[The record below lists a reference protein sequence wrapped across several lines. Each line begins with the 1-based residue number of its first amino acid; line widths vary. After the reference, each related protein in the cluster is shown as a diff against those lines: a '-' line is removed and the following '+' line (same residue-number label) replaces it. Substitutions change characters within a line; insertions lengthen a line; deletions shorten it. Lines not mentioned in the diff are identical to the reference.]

1 MTNAQADRSAYQFA
15 SEPRAVAPRA
25 KFREPESISNAN
37 IMWDRRVVRGNTY
50 AAQIV
55 ATAAPDVVQQLQ
67 RDVQDQNRPKQ
78 RDANEFRAPTPEPVQ
93 GRHHIDVQTDAYLE
107 EVSDKV
113 PEHDVDTQTDE
124 FLDRPASPLF
134 VPIKTG
140 VDKHTQILEGD
151 LFDFELEV
159 EPILDVLVGKTLE
172 QSMMEVMEEEELAQL
187 RAHQEEFIQLR
198 NAELAETQRM
208 EEAERRKFE
217 EKERRLKQERERLEK
232 EQILKEKVA
241 AAAFAKNYMAGIES
255 SVLDRLSKMSY
266 FYDPVEREVES
277 EFMPW
282 LGDLALEKLQKAEV
296 VQSLA
301 DEVVA
306 GALKAGI
313 EHHNAHIRRLE
324 EEAAA
329 AEDKASAGDDNGGGG
344 DNGDPPPDTT

>member
-1 MTNAQADRSAYQFA
+1 MANNAQADRAYQFS
-15 SEPRAVAPRA
+15 SEPRAVAPR
-25 KFREPESISNAN
+25 KKYREPPDAGGVNSN

-78 RDANEFRAPTPEPVQ
+78 RDSKEFRAPTPEPVQ

-113 PEHDVDTQTDE
+113 PEHEVETQTDE

-140 VDKHTQILEGD
+140 VDKETQILEGD

-172 QSMMEVMEEEELAQL
+172 QSMMEVMEEEELAEL
-187 RAHQEEFIQLR
+187 RAHQEEFVQLR

-217 EKERRLKQERERLEK
+217 EKERRLKQERERMER
-232 EQILKEKVA
+232 EQVLKEKVA
-241 AAAFAKNYMAGIES
+241 AAAFAKNYMSGIES
-255 SVLDRLSKMSY
+255 SVLDRLSKMAY
-266 FYDPVEREVES
+266 FFDPVEREVETD
-277 EFMPW
+277 FMPW
-282 LGDLALEKLQKAEV
+282 LGSLALEKLEKVEMASTLAAET
-296 VQSLA
+296 VQSAIGAGDKAYA
-301 DEVVA
+301 DMLTAKEEA
-306 GALKAGI
+306 EAAAEI
-313 EHHNAHIRRLE
+313 AAAEA

-329 AEDKASAGDDNGGGG
+329 ES
-344 DNGDPPPDTT
+344 

>member
-1 MTNAQADRSAYQFA
+1 MAQNAQADRAYQFA
-15 SEPRAVAPRA
+15 SEPRAVAPRK
-25 KFREPESISNAN
+25 KFREPEPSSNAN

-67 RDVQDQNRPKQ
+67 RDVQDQNRPRQ
-78 RDANEFRAPTPEPVQ
+78 RDASEFRAPTPEPVQ

-140 VDKHTQILEGD
+140 VDKETQILEGD

-172 QSMMEVMEEEELAQL
+172 QSMMEVMEEEELAEL
-187 RAHQEEFIQLR
+187 RAHQEEFVQLR

-217 EKERRLKQERERLEK
+217 EKERRLKQERERLER
-232 EQILKEKVA
+232 EQVLKEKVA
-241 AAAFAKNYMAGIES
+241 AAAFAKNYMSGIES
-255 SVLDRLSKMSY
+255 SVLDRLAKMSY
-266 FYDPVEREVES
+266 FYDPVEREVETD
-277 EFMPW
+277 FMPW
-282 LGDLALEKLQKAEV
+282 LGNLVVDKLAKADVVNTLASEV
-296 VQSLA
+296 VGEA
-301 DEVVA
+301 INAGVA
-306 GALKAGI
+306 
-313 EHHNAHIRRLE
+313 HYNAFVAA

-329 AEDKASAGDDNGGGG
+329 AEAEEAAEAEGDEAAS
-344 DNGDPPPDTT
+344 

>member
-1 MTNAQADRSAYQFA
+1 MTNAQADRAYQFA
-15 SEPRAVAPRA
+15 SEPRAVAPR
-25 KFREPESISNAN
+25 KKYREEPAPGGTNAN
-37 IMWDRRVVRGNTY
+37 IMWDRRVVRGSTY

-67 RDVQDQNRPKQ
+67 RDVQDQNRPRQ
-78 RDANEFRAPTPEPVQ
+78 REAGEFRAPTPDPVQ

-140 VDKHTQILEGD
+140 VDKDTQILEVD

-159 EPILDVLVGKTLE
+159 EPILDVPVGKALE
-172 QSMMEVMEEEELAQL
+172 QSMMEVMEEEELAEL
-187 RAHQEEFIQLR
+187 RAHQEEFVQLR

-217 EKERRLKQERERLEK
+217 EKERRLAEERERVEK
-232 EQILKEKVA
+232 EQVLKDKVA
-241 AAAFAKNYMAGIES
+241 AAAFAKNYMSGIES

-266 FYDPVEREVES
+266 FYDPAEREVE
-277 EFMPW
+277 ENFMPW
-282 LGDLALEKLQKAEV
+282 LGDLALEKLAK
-296 VQSLA
+296 VQLSSTLA
-301 DEVVA
+301 NDSIA
-306 GALKAGI
+306 
-313 EHHNAHIRRLE
+313 LE

-329 AEDKASAGDDNGGGG
+329 AAAAASAEADGEVAPEAEENA
-344 DNGDPPPDTT
+344 

>member
-1 MTNAQADRSAYQFA
+1 MATAQADRAYQFA
-15 SEPRAVAPRA
+15 SEPRAVAPR
-25 KFREPESISNAN
+25 KKYREEPAPGGTNSN

-67 RDVQDQNRPKQ
+67 RDAQDQNRPKQ
-78 RDANEFRAPTPEPVQ
+78 RESKEFRAPTPEPVQ

-113 PEHDVDTQTDE
+113 PEHEVDTQTDE

-134 VPIKTG
+134 IPIKTG
-140 VDKHTQILEGD
+140 VDKDTQILEGD

-172 QSMMEVMEEEELAQL
+172 QSMMEVMEEEELAEL
-187 RAHQEEFIQLR
+187 RAHQEEFVQLR

-232 EQILKEKVA
+232 EQVLKEKVA
-241 AAAFAKNYMAGIES
+241 AAAFARNYMSGIEN
-255 SVLDRLSKMSY
+255 SVLDRLSKMAY
-266 FYDPVEREVES
+266 FYDPVEREVETD
-277 EFMPW
+277 FMPW
-282 LGDLALEKLQKAEV
+282 LGNLALEKLSKTQV
-296 VQSLA
+296 VKELTSEAVGLA
-301 DEVVA
+301 IQA
-306 GALKAGI
+306 GE
-313 EHHNAHIRRLE
+313 EHHDAYVRAM

-329 AEDKASAGDDNGGGG
+329 AAEDEGAEEEGTAEEA
-344 DNGDPPPDTT
+344 PTA

>member
-1 MTNAQADRSAYQFA
+1 MANNAQADRAYQFA
-15 SEPRAVAPRA
+15 SEPRAVAPR
-25 KFREPESISNAN
+25 KKYREDAGGDNSQSN

-67 RDVQDQNRPKQ
+67 KDVQDQNRGAQ
-78 RDANEFRAPTPEPVQ
+78 TATAEFRAPTPEAVQ

-113 PEHDVDTQTDE
+113 PEHEVETQTDE

-140 VDKHTQILEGD
+140 VDKETQILEGD

-172 QSMMEVMEEEELAQL
+172 QSMMEVMEEEELAEL
-187 RAHQEEFIQLR
+187 RAHQEEFVQLR

-217 EKERRLKQERERLEK
+217 EKERRLKQERERLER
-232 EQILKEKVA
+232 EQVLKEKVA
-241 AAAFAKNYMAGIES
+241 AAAFAKNYMSGIES
-255 SVLDRLSKMSY
+255 SVLDRLSKMAY
-266 FYDPVEREVES
+266 FCDPVEREVETD
-277 EFMPW
+277 FMPW
-282 LGDLALEKLQKAEV
+282 LGNLALEKLQKVEMA
-296 VQSLA
+296 STLA
-301 DEVVA
+301 SESVA
-306 GALKAGI
+306 QGIAAG
-313 EHHNAHIRRLE
+313 EQAYADMLLAK
-324 EEAAA
+324 EEAEALAEIAA
-329 AEDKASAGDDNGGGG
+329 AEAEEAEAEAS
-344 DNGDPPPDTT
+344 

>member
-1 MTNAQADRSAYQFA
+1 MAQAGDAYQFA
-15 SEPRAVAPRA
+15 SQPRAVQPRE
-25 KFREPESISNAN
+25 KFREPDAGGSQAN

-67 RDVQDQNRPKQ
+67 RDVQDQNRSKGRQ
-78 RDANEFRAPTPEPVQ
+78 QNEFRAPTPEPVQ

-113 PEHDVDTQTDE
+113 PEHDVECQTDE

-134 VPIKTG
+134 IPIKTG
-140 VDKHTQILEGD
+140 VDKETQIMEGD

-172 QSMMEVMEEEELAQL
+172 QSMMEVMEEEELAEL
-187 RAHQEEFIQLR
+187 RAHQEEFVQLR

-217 EKERRLKQERERLEK
+217 EKERRLKQERERLER

-241 AAAFAKNYMAGIES
+241 AAAFAKNYMSGIES
-255 SVLDRLSKMSY
+255 SVLDRLAKMAY
-266 FYDPVEREVES
+266 FYDPVEREVETN
-277 EFMPW
+277 FMPW
-282 LGDLALEKLQKAEV
+282 LGGLAMEKLSKAEV
-296 VQSLA
+296 VQVLA
-301 DEVVA
+301 SEVVDA
-306 GALKAGI
+306 AIKAGE
-313 EHHNAHIRRLE
+313 EHHDAYLVSK

-329 AEDKASAGDDNGGGG
+329 AAEGATEEEAAVEDAPAS
-344 DNGDPPPDTT
+344 

>member
-1 MTNAQADRSAYQFA
+1 MTNAQADRAYQFA
-15 SEPRAVAPRA
+15 SEPRAVAPR
-25 KFREPESISNAN
+25 KKYREEPDASGGANSN

-78 RDANEFRAPTPEPVQ
+78 QRDAKEFRAPTPEPVH

-113 PEHDVDTQTDE
+113 PEHEVETQTDE
-124 FLDRPASPLF
+124 FLDRPGSPLF
-134 VPIKTG
+134 IPIKTG
-140 VDKHTQILEGD
+140 VDKDTQILEGD

-172 QSMMEVMEEEELAQL
+172 QSMMEVMEEEELAEL
-187 RAHQEEFIQLR
+187 RAHQEEFVQLR

-232 EQILKEKVA
+232 EQVLKEKVA
-241 AAAFAKNYMAGIES
+241 AAAFAKNYMSGIEN
-255 SVLDRLSKMSY
+255 SVLDRLSKMAY
-266 FYDPVEREVES
+266 FFDPVERAVETD
-277 EFMPW
+277 FMPW
-282 LGDLALEKLQKAEV
+282 LGSLAAEKLAKVEL
-296 VQSLA
+296 VQELA
-301 DEVVA
+301 SELVGTA
-306 GALKAGI
+306 IKAGE
-313 EHHNAHIRRLE
+313 EHHAAYLQSK

-329 AEDKASAGDDNGGGG
+329 AGEAPTGEEEAVVEEPPSA
-344 DNGDPPPDTT
+344 

>member
-1 MTNAQADRSAYQFA
+1 MTNAQADRAYQFA
-15 SEPRAVAPRA
+15 SEPRAVAPRK
-25 KFREPESISNAN
+25 KFREPEPVSNVN

-78 RDANEFRAPTPEPVQ
+78 RDANEFRAPTPEPVH

-140 VDKHTQILEGD
+140 VDKETQILEGD

-172 QSMMEVMEEEELAQL
+172 QSMMEVMEEEELAEL
-187 RAHQEEFIQLR
+187 RAHQEEFVQLR

-232 EQILKEKVA
+232 EQV
-241 AAAFAKNYMAGIES
+241 G
-255 SVLDRLSKMSY
+255 VLDEIRT
-266 FYDPVEREVES
+266 
-277 EFMPW
+277 
-282 LGDLALEKLQKAEV
+282 LACFCCVGFWHVRAAV
-296 VQSLA
+296 W
-301 DEVVA
+301 DETCNLDDDDR
-306 GALKAGI
+306 AL
-313 EHHNAHIRRLE
+313 
-324 EEAAA
+324 
-329 AEDKASAGDDNGGGG
+329 
-344 DNGDPPPDTT
+344 

>member
-1 MTNAQADRSAYQFA
+1 MAMAQAGDAYQFA
-15 SEPRAVAPRA
+15 SQPRAVQPRK
-25 KFREPESISNAN
+25 KFREPENSGNQSN

-67 RDVQDQNRPKQ
+67 RDVQDQNRSKGRTQ
-78 RDANEFRAPTPEPVQ
+78 NEFRAPTPEPVQ

-113 PEHDVDTQTDE
+113 PEHDVECQTDE

-134 VPIKTG
+134 IPIKTG
-140 VDKHTQILEGD
+140 VDKETQIMEGD

-172 QSMMEVMEEEELAQL
+172 QSMMEVMEEEELAEL
-187 RAHQEEFIQLR
+187 RAHQEEFVQLR

-217 EKERRLKQERERLEK
+217 EKERRLKQERERLAR
-232 EQILKEKVA
+232 EQVLKDKVA
-241 AAAFAKNYMAGIES
+241 AAAFAKNYMSGIEN

-266 FYDPVEREVES
+266 FYDPVEREVE
-277 EFMPW
+277 ENFMPW
-282 LGDLALEKLQKAEV
+282 LGDLALEKLAK
-296 VQSLA
+296 VQLSSTLA
-301 DEVVA
+301 NDSIDA
-306 GALKAGI
+306 ALLSST
-313 EHHNAHIRRLE
+313 EHHDAYIALE

-329 AEDKASAGDDNGGGG
+329 AAAAAAASAEADGEVAPEAEENA
-344 DNGDPPPDTT
+344 

>member
-1 MTNAQADRSAYQFA
+1 MTNAQGDRAYQFA
-15 SEPRAVAPRA
+15 SEPRAVAPR
-25 KFREPESISNAN
+25 KKYREEPPPGATNSN

-78 RDANEFRAPTPEPVQ
+78 RETKEFRAPTPEPVQ

-113 PEHDVDTQTDE
+113 PEHEVETQTDE

-134 VPIKTG
+134 IPIKTG
-140 VDKHTQILEGD
+140 VDKDTQILEGD

-172 QSMMEVMEEEELAQL
+172 QSMMEVMEEEELAEL
-187 RAHQEEFIQLR
+187 RAHQEEFVQLR

-217 EKERRLKQERERLEK
+217 EKERRIKQERERLEK
-232 EQILKEKVA
+232 EQVLKEKVA
-241 AAAFAKNYMAGIES
+241 AAAFAKNYMEGIEN
-255 SVLDRLSKMSY
+255 SVLDRLSKMAY
-266 FYDPVEREVES
+266 FYDPVERQVET

-282 LGDLALEKLQKAEV
+282 LGDLAMEKLSKVQLAQTLAEDVVGAVIKAGQEHHEAYLAQKEEQVTAE
-296 VQSLA
+296 QPA
-301 DEVVA
+301 DEPVA
-306 GALKAGI
+306 D
-313 EHHNAHIRRLE
+313 
-324 EEAAA
+324 EAA
-329 AEDKASAGDDNGGGG
+329 
-344 DNGDPPPDTT
+344 T

>member
-1 MTNAQADRSAYQFA
+1 MTNAQADRAYQFA
-15 SEPRAVAPRA
+15 SEPRAVAPRK
-25 KFREPESISNAN
+25 KFREPEPVSNVN

-78 RDANEFRAPTPEPVQ
+78 RDANEFRAPTPEPVH

-134 VPIKTG
+134 LPIKTG
-140 VDKHTQILEGD
+140 VDKDTQILEGD

-159 EPILDVLVGKTLE
+159 EPILVLVGKTLE
-172 QSMMEVMEEEELAQL
+172 QSMMEVMEEEELAEL
-187 RAHQEEFIQLR
+187 RAHQEEFVQLR

-217 EKERRLKQERERLEK
+217 EKERRLSEERERLEK
-232 EQILKEKVA
+232 EQV
-241 AAAFAKNYMAGIES
+241 G
-255 SVLDRLSKMSY
+255 VLDEIRT
-266 FYDPVEREVES
+266 
-277 EFMPW
+277 
-282 LGDLALEKLQKAEV
+282 LACFCCVGFWHVRAAV
-296 VQSLA
+296 W
-301 DEVVA
+301 DETCNLDDDDR
-306 GALKAGI
+306 AL
-313 EHHNAHIRRLE
+313 
-324 EEAAA
+324 
-329 AEDKASAGDDNGGGG
+329 
-344 DNGDPPPDTT
+344 

>member
-1 MTNAQADRSAYQFA
+1 
-15 SEPRAVAPRA
+15 
-25 KFREPESISNAN
+25 
-37 IMWDRRVVRGNTY
+37 MWDRRVVRGNTF

-78 RDANEFRAPTPEPVQ
+78 REAKEFRAPTPEAVQ

-113 PEHDVDTQTDE
+113 PEHEVETQTDE

-134 VPIKTG
+134 IPIKTG
-140 VDKHTQILEGD
+140 VDKDTQILEGD

-172 QSMMEVMEEEELAQL
+172 QSMMEVMEEEELAEL

-217 EKERRLKQERERLEK
+217 EKERRLKQERDRLEK
-232 EQILKEKVA
+232 EQVLKEKVA
-241 AAAFAKNYMAGIES
+241 AAAFAKNYMSGIEN
-255 SVLDRLSKMSY
+255 SVLDRLAKMAY
-266 FYDPVEREVES
+266 FYDPVEREVET

-282 LGDLALEKLQKAEV
+282 LGELALEKLAKADMVKTLSSEV
-296 VQSLA
+296 VGST
-301 DEVVA
+301 
-306 GALKAGI
+306 LKAGE
-313 EHHNAHIRRLE
+313 EHYQAYLDE
-324 EEAAA
+324 MEAAKAAAEEAEAEQEAAPEEAA
-329 AEDKASAGDDNGGGG
+329 S
-344 DNGDPPPDTT
+344 

>member
-1 MTNAQADRSAYQFA
+1 MANNAQADRAYQFS
-15 SEPRAVAPRA
+15 SEPRAVAPR
-25 KFREPESISNAN
+25 KKYREPPDAGGVNSN

-78 RDANEFRAPTPEPVQ
+78 RDSKEFRAPTPEPVQ

-113 PEHDVDTQTDE
+113 PEHEVETQTDE

-134 VPIKTG
+134 IPIKTG
-140 VDKHTQILEGD
+140 VDKDTQILEGD

-172 QSMMEVMEEEELAQL
+172 QSMMEVMEEEELAEL
-187 RAHQEEFIQLR
+187 RAHQEEFVQLR

-232 EQILKEKVA
+232 EQVLKEKVA
-241 AAAFAKNYMAGIES
+241 AAAFAKNYMSGIES
-255 SVLDRLSKMSY
+255 SVLDRLAKMAY
-266 FYDPVEREVES
+266 FYDPVEREVETD
-277 EFMPW
+277 FMPW
-282 LGDLALEKLQKAEV
+282 LGDLAMEKLNKADMVKTLAGEV
-296 VQSLA
+296 VGSTI
-301 DEVVA
+301 
-306 GALKAGI
+306 KAGE
-313 EHHNAHIRRLE
+313 EHHQAYLDSLE
-324 EEAAA
+324 ADKAAAEEAEAEAEAAPEEAA
-329 AEDKASAGDDNGGGG
+329 S
-344 DNGDPPPDTT
+344 

>member
-1 MTNAQADRSAYQFA
+1 M
-15 SEPRAVAPRA
+15 
-25 KFREPESISNAN
+25 
-37 IMWDRRVVRGNTY
+37 GNEIEHT
-50 AAQIV
+50 
-55 ATAAPDVVQQLQ
+55 
-67 RDVQDQNRPKQ
+67 
-78 RDANEFRAPTPEPVQ
+78 EFRVPTPEPVA
-93 GRHHIDVQTDAYLE
+93 GRSHIDIQTDAYLE

-113 PEHDVDTQTDE
+113 PEHSIETQTDK

-134 VPIKTG
+134 IPIKTG
-140 VDKHTQILEGD
+140 VDIATQILEGD

-172 QSMMEVMEEEELAQL
+172 QSMMEVMEEEELAEL

-266 FYDPVEREVES
+266 FYDPVEREVETD
-277 EFMPW
+277 FMPW
-282 LGDLALEKLQKAEV
+282 LGDLAMEKMQKSEI
-296 VQSLA
+296 VQTLSG
-301 DEVVA
+301 EVVA
-306 GALKAGI
+306 GALSAGV
-313 EHHNAHIRRLE
+313 EHHAAFVKLQE

-329 AEDKASAGDDNGGGG
+329 QEEAAEEDAGDADA
-344 DNGDPPPDTT
+344 